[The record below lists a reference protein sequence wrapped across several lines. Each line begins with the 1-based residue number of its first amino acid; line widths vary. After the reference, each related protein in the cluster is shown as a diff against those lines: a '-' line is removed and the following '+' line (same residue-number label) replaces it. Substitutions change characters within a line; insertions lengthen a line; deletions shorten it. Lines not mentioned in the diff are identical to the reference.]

1 MKRVN
6 YWFNKEWPKWP
17 ESKSLEDYAQGGLL
31 AEKVKK
37 LLKTKGGKGYA
48 VFFDRKGAIV
58 TARAITPEGKS
69 TTKVLLAKPAVLPP
83 NAVAFNGAGEQA
95 ERSCL

>member
-6 YWFNKEWPKWP
+6 YWFNKEWPEWP

-37 LLKTKGGKGYA
+37 LLKTKGGNGYA
-48 VFFDRKGAIV
+48 IFFDRKADIV
-58 TARAITPEGKS
+58 TAREITPEGKS
-69 TTKVLLAKPAVLPP
+69 TTKELLSKPAVLPP
-83 NAVAFNGAGEQA
+83 NANASKGAGE
-95 ERSCL
+95 